1 MKKLR
6 LLAFALALILLLSS
20 CSGLF
25 GKDDTPTDGL
35 GENQVQLSDYKIV
48 VSRYFSS
55 LMEEKIAQFQSVI
68 KAATGV
74 RLLKNTD
81 MDRKDVD
88 NEDFEIVLGRT
99 SRVQSAAALEN
110 IGTRPGYVVARIG
123 NKIVINGSSDFMV
136 LQGMEYFLKNLLK
149 GDKLTEGVT
158 EIEKDYL
165 VKKTVNTVYFY
176 GGTATP
182 ILSVVCS
189 DKLDHDCKPQYGTD
203 STYTGNDYLYDKA
216 FVFRNQ
222 LIALTGQG
230 DKFTETAGAISGKS
244 VDRIPAN
251 ILYPYYNR
259 YKENYEE
266 LKKKLPD
273 ILQNLN
279 DIIPFYTDAD
289 DANHTTEIL
298 FGETNRDTTAELKEN
313 LARTEYGILC
323 SATEIAVFGWTTAT
337 VMAAVDFLLE
347 TATLCK
353 EYETGAIRLPI
364 QQVIKETYGSFAG
377 DVPQF
382 TAGNFA
388 GSETSGSGTLAKTTA
403 SGTLLEYFEKV
414 SSQDYEAYLTTLEK
428 AGYQRVASNEVTNS
442 ETNRKNY
449 YRTYTGNGN
458 MVHAYYVAT
467 NATEGNV
474 RIVSAKLENINLPNT
489 EEQTYKKVTET
500 TVTQMRLAYSTGT
513 FGMCYI
519 VTLEDGSFIIFDG
532 GGDKQ
537 NGQNVNDH
545 IRLYRILS
553 DLYQGIFGH
562 APTVDQPITIA
573 AWMLTHQHW
582 DHWANFTVFCKTYCQ
597 AENSRVKIEQYIC
610 NLGSAGS
617 IYNTYNPGTY
627 SINNLLTL
635 ADACKS
641 PFKVVE
647 AHTGQ
652 NIYVRNVMIEVLYTQ
667 EDLFPLPI
675 AYFNN
680 TSMVTRFHMRRS
692 TGQNSDGSLNYLP
705 NEKTVMFLGDLHY
718 QGDLAMQT
726 MYGGTKSTS
735 AFLKSDVL
743 QVAHHGWQGC
753 SQELYDIVDADILL
767 WPASNSA
774 YRNQTNNGNSSVPAN
789 GKNYNYKAIDRWIKK
804 NNGSRWVILVADTEN
819 YTLDFRY
826 IANPGTTLAD
836 LIASGAV
843 STTIVDKGEDLY

>member
-1 MKKLR
+1 MKKIR
-6 LLAFALALILLLSS
+6 LAALVLALVMLLSS

-25 GKDDTPTDGL
+25 GKDDTPSDTI
-35 GENQVQLSDYKIV
+35 GENQVRLSDYKIV
-48 VSRYFSS
+48 VSRYFSAG
-55 LMEEKIAQFQSVI
+55 MADKIKQFQEVVE
-68 KAATGV
+68 AATGV
-74 RLLKNTD
+74 KLLKSTD

-88 NEDFEIVLGRT
+88 SEDYEIVLGPT
-99 SRVQSAAALEN
+99 SRVQSAAALEK
-110 IGTRPGYVVARIG
+110 IGTRSGYVVARVG
-123 NKIVINGSSDFMV
+123 NKIVINGSSDYMI

-149 GDKLTEGVT
+149 GDKLSEGVT

-165 VKKTVNTVYFY
+165 LKKTVNTVYFY
-176 GGTATP
+176 GGNMVP
-182 ILSVVCS
+182 LLSVIC
-189 DKLDHDCKPQYGTD
+189 DDTLDHDNTPLYGKEP
-203 STYTGNDYLYDKA
+203 TYTGNDYLYDKA
-216 FVFRNQ
+216 FVFRNK
-222 LIALTGQG
+222 LIALTGQS
-230 DKFTETAGAISGKS
+230 DKFTETAGAIKGKT
-244 VDRIPAN
+244 VDQIPAT
-251 ILYPYYNR
+251 ILYPYAAR
-259 YKENYEE
+259 HKENYEE
-266 LKKKLPD
+266 LVKKLPD

-279 DIIPFYTDAD
+279 DIIPLDTDKTA
-289 DANHTTEIL
+289 AGIKTELL
-298 FGETNRDTTAELKEN
+298 FGETNRDLTAELKEN
-313 LARTEYGILC
+313 LAHTEYGFLC
-323 SATEIAVFGWTTAT
+323 NASGIAIFGYTTAT
-337 VMAAVDFLLE
+337 VMAAADLLLE
-347 TATLCK
+347 WATLCRDYTTN
-353 EYETGAIRLPI
+353 EIRLPI
-364 QQVIKETYGSFAG
+364 QQVVKETYGSFAG

-382 TAGNFA
+382 TAGRFA
-388 GSETSGSGTLAKTTA
+388 GSETSGSGTLTKTTA

-467 NATEGNV
+467 NATQGNV
-474 RIVSAKLENINLPNT
+474 RIVSARLENINLPNT
-489 EEQTYKKVTET
+489 EEQTYKKVTDT
-500 TVTQMRLAYSTGT
+500 KITQMRLAYSTGT

-532 GGDKQ
+532 GGDKRD
-537 NGQNVNDH
+537 GVDANDH

-553 DLYQGIFGH
+553 ELYEGIFGH

-573 AWMLTHQHW
+573 AWILTHQHW
-582 DHWANFTVFCKTYCQ
+582 DHWANFTVFCKTYCS
-597 AENSRVKIEQYIC
+597 AENSHVKIEQYIC

-635 ADACKS
+635 AEACKS

-647 AHTGQ
+647 VHTGQ

-675 AYFNN
+675 AFFNN

-705 NEKTVMFLGDLHY
+705 NEKTVMFLGDLFY
-718 QGDLAMQT
+718 QGDLVMQT
-726 MYGGTKSTS
+726 MYGGTKSAS

-774 YRNQTNNGNSSVPAN
+774 YGNQTNNGNSSVPAN